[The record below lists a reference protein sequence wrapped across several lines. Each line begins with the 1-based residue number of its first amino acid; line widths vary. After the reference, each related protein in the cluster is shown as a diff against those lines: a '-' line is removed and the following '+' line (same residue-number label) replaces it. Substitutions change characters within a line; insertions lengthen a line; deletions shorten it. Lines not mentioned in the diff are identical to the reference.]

1 MSLSTKAYI
10 RSLRNFRN
18 TASAISLEHL
28 AKHCGKQRPPISLR
42 NLITG
47 SCAGEA
53 TIPRPPGSL
62 PPLHNDPGS
71 RLDPG
76 GTIHYLPDYI
86 ELTLTHQLEVSFLNG
101 AFEKIIIPTL
111 WFPNVITDPDS
122 GDQYFPDNF
131 CGFKIIGAAS
141 YQWSDHD
148 GRILEGDFLKNDS
161 VPDDQHLV
169 FTGPIGKCSNGS
181 IDFFFAEPLLYGG
194 GVLPH
199 GERHYVL
206 QIQGAHS
213 IELMQD
219 PYKDAKYK
227 EFYSLDIQ
235 KILKKFVITA
245 PEFFEVKFA
254 AKTLYKE
261 GYSTTIIASR
271 LNLSEST
278 VKKHLQLPW

>member
-1 MSLSTKAYI
+1 MLSLKALI
-10 RSLRNFRN
+10 ETRNFGN
-18 TASAISLEHL
+18 LGSTISLEQL
-28 AKHCGKQRPPISLR
+28 AKHCGHRRPISLM

-47 SCAGEA
+47 SCAEES
-53 TIPRPPGSL
+53 TL
-62 PPLHNDPGS
+62 PPLGKDPGS
-71 RLDPG
+71 QLHLG
-76 GTIHYLPDYI
+76 GIIHYLPDYI
-86 ELTLTHQLEVSFLNG
+86 KLTLTDQLDVSFLNG

-181 IDFFFAEPLLYGG
+181 TDFFFAEPLLYGG

-213 IELMQD
+213 IELMQN

-227 EFYSLDIQ
+227 EFYSIDIQ
-235 KILKKFVITA
+235 KILKKFIKTN
-245 PEFFEVKFA
+245 PEFFEKKLA

-261 GYSTTIIASR
+261 GYDIQIIADR
-271 LNLSEST
+271 LDLDVNKVFEYI
-278 VKKHLQLPW
+278 QQPW